1 MADPE
6 GTSFE
11 TCRRS
16 KYSLSRA
23 AQVTDLDPTT
33 SFTGQLTDTSQV
45 DKFELSE
52 TEYAQRQGAFANS
65 IDYHISS
72 SSLPEDSVL
81 AYKQRHKI
89 GRFADQA
96 AEEPVQTEPE
106 AVDIPV
112 GARCEIETTVE
123 DFKKRGTVRYVGTTD
138 FAKGAGVGVEYDEPF
153 GKNDGS

>member
-6 GTSFE
+6 GGFSQGNIVIVDILTFRV
-11 TCRRS
+11 T
-16 KYSLSRA
+16 
-23 AQVTDLDPTT
+23 QVTDLNPAT

-52 TEYAQRQGAFANS
+52 VEYAQRQGALVGT
-65 IDYHISS
+65 IDRDISWF
-72 SSLPEDSVL
+72 SLLEDSVL
-81 AYKQRHKI
+81 AYKQRNKI
-89 GRFADQA
+89 GRFADKA
-96 AEEPVQTEPE
+96 AEEPAQLET
-106 AVDIPV
+106 VDLPV

-138 FAKGAGVGVEYDEPF
+138 FAKGIWVGVEYDEPF